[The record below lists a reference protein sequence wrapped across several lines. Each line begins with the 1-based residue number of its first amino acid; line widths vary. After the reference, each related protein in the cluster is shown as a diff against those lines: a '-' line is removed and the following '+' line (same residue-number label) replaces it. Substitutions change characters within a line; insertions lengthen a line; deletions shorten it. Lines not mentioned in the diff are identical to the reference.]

1 MLRYP
6 NGLCHVN
13 LDVFVAPWR
22 KDSIFW
28 EFSVSTTQIEGQ
40 NTVSTPII
48 LRIKSHKLGEIT
60 YVLHQ
65 IHLAIV
71 TGE

>member
-1 MLRYP
+1 M
-6 NGLCHVN
+6 
-13 LDVFVAPWR
+13 
-22 KDSIFW
+22 
-28 EFSVSTTQIEGQ
+28 QIEGQ

-48 LRIKSHKLGEIT
+48 PRIKSHKLGEIT

-71 TGE
+71 TGECWVSEVSRHLDVLYLL